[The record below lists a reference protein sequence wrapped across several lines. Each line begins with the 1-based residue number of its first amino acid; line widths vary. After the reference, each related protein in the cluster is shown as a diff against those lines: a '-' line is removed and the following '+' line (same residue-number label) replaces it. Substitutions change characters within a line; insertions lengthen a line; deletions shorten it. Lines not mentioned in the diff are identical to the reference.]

1 MTRYQC
7 ISCEATQITAGI
19 RPDACRHCAGPVF
32 DLDRYEAAIAEA
44 QIIGAQNDAF
54 RAALGQTE
62 WQGETLRG
70 RVVVTCGIVARG
82 RDFVDAAL
90 DRVRTDAS
98 VVDDHGTDGLRSFG
112 MPDVPHG
119 DETVRIY
126 WKIDLYDTDGLMGPE
141 QESDPAQTIRVL
153 TLCLPDEY

>member
-1 MTRYQC
+1 MTRYRC
-7 ISCEATQITAGI
+7 ISCEAIQTTT
-19 RPDACRHCAGPVF
+19 RVLPDACPHCAGPVF

-70 RVVVTCGIVARG
+70 RVVVTRGIVARG

-90 DRVRTDAS
+90 NRVRTDAT
-98 VVDDHGTDGLRSFG
+98 VMDDHGADGVRSFG

-141 QESDPAQTIRVL
+141 VETDPAQTIRIL